1 MPQGASRGQSD
12 SLGQLW
18 NPSPWGPS
26 SREEAPWAAHCR
38 RGCPPEHLA
47 SSAGSRLSPGCR
59 GQPYSPNLCYRSLF
73 KESSDHS
80 PRSPIPAEPKTL
92 HGALQ
97 ALQFSRGAP
106 SWPLGAVGKHPTFGL
121 SGLGQRLS
129 SLLPDPAPSHT
140 VCPVHRLTIHLQFHL
155 VLVLGSG
162 GRRGFGEKL
171 RTGTGGGKRD
181 TFASFLGTPG
191 SVHFSATCLHKPW
204 AAWSSRDPLPGAAW
218 TWGSWAEKGA
228 SVEISFP
235 TSEHQV

>member
-1 MPQGASRGQSD
+1 MGRPLPEGLPSRAPRLLRRVPPVPRVPRAALLSQPLLSFPVRGKQRPFSTIPD
-12 SLGQLW
+12 PRRAQDAVWSSPGPAVL
-18 NPSPWGPS
+18 PWGS
-26 SREEAPWAAHCR
+26 ELAP
-38 RGCPPEHLA
+38 
-47 SSAGSRLSPGCR
+47 
-59 GQPYSPNLCYRSLF
+59 
-73 KESSDHS
+73 
-80 PRSPIPAEPKTL
+80 
-92 HGALQ
+92 
-97 ALQFSRGAP
+97 
-106 SWPLGAVGKHPTFGL
+106 GAVGKHPAFVL

>member
-26 SREEAPWAAHCR
+26 SREEAPWAPTA
-38 RGCPPEHLA
+38 GGAALPSTSPP
-47 SSAGSRLSPGCR
+47 P
-59 GQPYSPNLCYRSLF
+59 LF
-73 KESSDHS
+73 EESSDHS
-80 PRSPIPAEPKTL
+80 PRSLIPAEPKTL

-106 SWPLGAVGKHPTFGL
+106 SWPLGAVGKHPAFGL

>member
-1 MPQGASRGQSD
+1 MGRPLPEGLPSRAPRLPPPQGPACPQGAEG
-12 SLGQLW
+12 
-18 NPSPWGPS
+18 SPTLPTS
-26 SREEAPWAAHCR
+26 AIVPCLRKAATILH
-38 RGCPPEHLA
+38 
-47 SSAGSRLSPGCR
+47 
-59 GQPYSPNLCYRSLF
+59 
-73 KESSDHS
+73 D

-97 ALQFSRGAP
+97 ALRLSRGAP
-106 SWPLGAVGKHPTFGL
+106 SWLLGAVGKHPAFGL

-204 AAWSSRDPLPGAAW
+204 AA
-218 TWGSWAEKGA
+218 
-228 SVEISFP
+228 
-235 TSEHQV
+235 